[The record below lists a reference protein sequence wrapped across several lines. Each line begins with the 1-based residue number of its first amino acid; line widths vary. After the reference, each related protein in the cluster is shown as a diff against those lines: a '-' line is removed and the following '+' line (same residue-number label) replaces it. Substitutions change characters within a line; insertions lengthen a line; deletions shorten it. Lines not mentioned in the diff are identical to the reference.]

1 MAPHEDAFQ
10 KDRNLLAY
18 LILAGTAFAIVLAF
32 LVT

>member
-1 MAPHEDAFQ
+1 MAPHQDIHQ

-18 LILAGTAFAIVLAF
+18 LVLAGTAVAIVLAF